1 MFSSQR
7 SFNQTGKPSRNR
19 RAAILPRRRRR
30 HERPGSAP
38 SQTPRAVEVNALT
51 AHPTGGG
58 GLRDAPPDAVCSRK
72 HSMDDKDTIRGLASA
87 ARQKQPDALATSRI
101 ITDRLMNLGVYQR
114 AECVLWYVGV
124 RHEVATRQAL
134 PAAVAEGTRT
144 VVPCCL
150 GARLELFRLTKMDQ
164 LTRGAYG
171 IPEPVSA
178 LRENPEFRLDAAE
191 LDLVVVPGVAFD
203 VH

>member
-1 MFSSQR
+1 
-7 SFNQTGKPSRNR
+7 
-19 RAAILPRRRRR
+19 
-30 HERPGSAP
+30 
-38 SQTPRAVEVNALT
+38 
-51 AHPTGGG
+51 
-58 GLRDAPPDAVCSRK
+58 
-72 HSMDDKDTIRGLASA
+72 MDDKDTIRGLASA

-134 PAAVAEGTRT
+134 PAALAEGTRT
-144 VVPCCL
+144 VVPYCL
-150 GARLELFRLTKMDQ
+150 GERLELFRLTKMDQ

-178 LRENPEFRLDAAE
+178 LRENPEFRVDAAE

-203 VH
+203 VHGGRLGHGQGYYDRLLAGVRRRTVLVGIAFDCQVVDRVPVEDHDVRMDVLVTQSRTVFCREQGGLHVGDEAC